1 MKEDYWLDRWKRGET
16 AFHQDEINPY
26 LSQYW
31 PELGLVPGS
40 MVFVPLCGKSRD
52 MLWLR
57 AQGHPILGIEL
68 SNVAAEAFFVENG
81 LAPKRIRSEKF
92 DCYEAD
98 GIRILCGDF
107 FDLDKAEL
115 ASVHAIYDRGA
126 LIALPPE
133 TRKRYAAHLLGI
145 LPALPV
151 QPASPTVLPA
161 SAVSSSIQMLLITL
175 DYPAGEMEG
184 PPFAVPPEE
193 VEALYKNKKSK
204 AHADIRLLLHED
216 VLEENPRF
224 QERGLSRLAENIFL
238 LRFEAGGRPGP

>member
-26 LSQYW
+26 LRQYW
-31 PELGLVPGS
+31 SELGLAPGS

-57 AQGHPILGIEL
+57 AQGHSILGIEL
-68 SNVAAEAFFVENG
+68 SSVAAEAFFVENG

-92 DCYEAD
+92 DWYEAD

-115 ASVHAIYDRGA
+115 ASVHAVYDRGA

-145 LPALPV
+145 LPALPAP
-151 QPASPTVLPA
+151 PAVLPA
-161 SAVSSSIQMLLITL
+161 SAISSSIQMLLITL

-193 VEALYKNKKSK
+193 VEALYKKSN
-204 AHADIRLLLHED
+204 ARADIRLLLHED

-238 LRFEAGGRPGP
+238 LRFEAGGRR